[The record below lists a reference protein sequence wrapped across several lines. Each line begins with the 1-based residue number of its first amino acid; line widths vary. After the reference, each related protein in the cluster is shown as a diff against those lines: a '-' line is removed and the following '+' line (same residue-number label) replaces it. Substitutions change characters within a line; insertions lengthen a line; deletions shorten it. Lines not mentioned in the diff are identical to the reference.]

1 MRKKI
6 IKEIAIYTYKFMS
19 LIFDLRNEPEF
30 KVCKLKPHNRG
41 MIICYDAVEDQP
53 ERIII
58 KISSRRGENETV
70 KDVISTTLHELV
82 HQYQF
87 ENSLPV
93 EHNTLFAEM
102 ARDILVS
109 YGIDIN

>member
-19 LIFDLRNEPEF
+19 SIFDLRNEPEF
-30 KVCKLKPHNRG
+30 RICKLKPHNRG
-41 MIICYDAVEDQP
+41 MIICYDAVEDLP

-70 KDVISTTLHELV
+70 KDVISTILHEFV

-87 ENSLPV
+87 ENNLPV
-93 EHNTLFAEM
+93 EHDTLFAEM
-102 ARDILVS
+102 ARDILAS